1 MKSKIFI
8 LVLIV
13 YLLYNLSVMIVYGMD
28 KHYAKKDKWRIPE
41 KTLVGLAF
49 FFGGP
54 GAFLGMQIFRHK
66 TKHLQFQIL
75 VPIFMILQ
83 IIIWVVV
90 ANAVLY

>member
-1 MKSKIFI
+1 MKNSIFFLI
-8 LVLIV
+8 LILYIIYNSLVLAT
-13 YLLYNLSVMIVYGMD
+13 YGMD
-28 KHYAKKDKWRIPE
+28 KYYAVKKQHRIPE
-41 KTLVGLAF
+41 KKLMSLAF

-83 IIIWVVV
+83 IIAWTVVS
-90 ANAVLY
+90 AIIIY

>member
-1 MKSKIFI
+1 MKSEIFI

-13 YLLYNLSVMIVYGMD
+13 YLLYNISVMIVYGMD
-28 KHYAKKDKWRIPE
+28 KYYAKKDKWRIPE

-54 GAFLGMQIFRHK
+54 GAFLGMQFFRHK

-83 IIIWVVV
+83 IVIWVF
-90 ANAVLY
+90 AAKIVLY